1 MRCVPNVYGADL
13 LSFTK
18 SSTQRSLYHV
28 TSYFLA
34 AALPASFLV
43 GGFVTTL
50 ADIGLGLAIPLHFH
64 MGMRSVLLDYV
75 HDEDQLK
82 AALVLL
88 ALVTGVTAVG
98 LLKFNTMDIGMTE
111 GLRQLFVAQKEPPKQ
126 MH

>member
-1 MRCVPNVYGADL
+1 M
-13 LSFTK
+13 
-18 SSTQRSLYHV
+18 
-28 TSYFLA
+28 TSYALA

-50 ADIGLGLAIPLHFH
+50 ADIVMGLAIPLHFH